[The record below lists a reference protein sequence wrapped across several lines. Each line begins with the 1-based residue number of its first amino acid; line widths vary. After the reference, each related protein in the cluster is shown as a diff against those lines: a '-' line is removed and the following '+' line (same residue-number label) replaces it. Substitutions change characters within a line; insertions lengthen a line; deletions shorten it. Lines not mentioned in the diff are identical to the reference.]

1 MSINQMST
9 LPVRKEYGS
18 RFVGGTISFS
28 KTQVRFQQR
37 KAPAQVTP
45 YFRAIN
51 SKVVGF
57 HEDATEN
64 LYSLPPLR
72 NVILVLSQG
81 HVSPTIS
88 FLMIACCACNPPV
101 VYHRNVALC
110 NLHLWADCGGVIDGQ
125 RHSTKNGKVEL

>member
-18 RFVGGTISFS
+18 RFIGGPS
-28 KTQVRFQQR
+28 RFPKR
-37 KAPAQVTP
+37 RCVSSNGRAPAQVTRT
-45 YFRAIN
+45 FRAIN

-88 FLMIACCACNPPV
+88 F
-101 VYHRNVALC
+101 
-110 NLHLWADCGGVIDGQ
+110 
-125 RHSTKNGKVEL
+125 